1 MPQWTL
7 VPRAAQLEV
16 GAMTGLSAAGQHI
29 ILYRTVS
36 GFCASERRCTH
47 QGADLMRGY
56 FDQDIIECPVHQGR
70 FNVRTGA
77 ALSAPACKP
86 LKTYAVQVVDG
97 EVYVAVE
104 PGPKRA

>member
-1 MPQWTL
+1 MAAWTP
-7 VPRAAQLEV
+7 VPKGAQLEV
-16 GAMTGLSAAGQHI
+16 GGMTGLSAAGQHI
-29 ILYRTVS
+29 IVYRTAS
-36 GFCASERRCTH
+36 GFCATARRCTH

-86 LKTYAVQVVDG
+86 LQTYAVQIIDG
-97 EVYVAVE
+97 ELCVAVE
-104 PGPKRA
+104 PAPKQA

>member
-1 MPQWTL
+1 MSEWAL
-7 VPRAAQLEV
+7 VPKGALLEV
-16 GAMTGLSAAGQHI
+16 GGMTTLSTAGLHI
-29 ILYRTVS
+29 IVYRTAD
-36 GFCASERRCTH
+36 GFYASERRCTH

-77 ALSAPACKP
+77 ALSAPASRP
-86 LKTYAVQVVDG
+86 LKTYAVRLVDG
-97 EVYVAVE
+97 QVYVDVE

>member
-7 VPRAAQLEV
+7 VPKAAQLEV
-16 GAMTGLSAAGQHI
+16 GAMTGLSSAGQHI
-29 ILYRTVS
+29 IVYRTAS
-36 GFCASERRCTH
+36 GFCASARRCTH

-70 FNVRTGA
+70 FNVRSGA
-77 ALSAPACKP
+77 ALSAPASKA
-86 LKTYAVQVVDG
+86 LKIYAVTVIEG

-104 PGPKRA
+104 ASPEPA